1 MTMKIFS
8 TFQDSRS
15 LLAGDRKARS
25 ESKGRGISITRRPPH
40 PPRLART
47 LRYAEEFL
55 ASLKNLCGCA
65 SVRMFQWA
73 AISVAVSIPALS
85 SVSLRAIIKAA
96 RAFTL
101 TFNGP

>member
-1 MTMKIFS
+1 
-8 TFQDSRS
+8 
-15 LLAGDRKARS
+15 
-25 ESKGRGISITRRPPH
+25 
-40 PPRLART
+40 
-47 LRYAEEFL
+47 
-55 ASLKNLCGCA
+55 
-65 SVRMFQWA
+65 MFQWA